1 MGIGN
6 FSDRELKIIELRTQ
20 GVKTPQI
27 AKTLGIPKNTAYE
40 ALWKIYRKV
49 GVDDVALL
57 TRWAIKWGL
66 DEPLEPERPEDAGD
80 RQAKGAPFRTNE
92 IRLGRIR
99 RNRRAFEAAGH

>member
-1 MGIGN
+1 MGVGH
-6 FSDRELKIIELRTQ
+6 FSDRELKIIELRTH

-27 AKTLGIPKNTAYE
+27 AKRLGIPRNTAYE

-66 DEPLEPERPEDAGD
+66 DEPLEPERPED
-80 RQAKGAPFRTNE
+80 PE
-92 IRLGRIR
+92 IPKPKFHSKKIHLVRIER
-99 RNRRAFEAAGH
+99 SLRALEANGH